1 MKIQY
6 QSVSMAILLSFAW
19 VQVPYPAAAQQRDFF
34 QTAQRVGMSTKW
46 QEINWQPSVEQA
58 KPLAAATG
66 KPILVVMHNNA
77 GGDVNSHDC

>member
-1 MKIQY
+1 MKIHY
-6 QSVSMAILLSFAW
+6 QSVSMAVLLLFAW
-19 VQVPYPAAAQQRDFF
+19 FEAPYPAAAQYPDFF
-34 QTAQRVGMSTKW
+34 RNAMQAGTSTKW

-77 GGDVNSHDC
+77 GGDVNSREC